1 MGRSND
7 IELSWLTEEYGT
19 AWETWRELAST
30 WLTQKNHG
38 VSHSL
43 TSVCCFIER
52 FLVPRLLT
60 DPVEFFVTSNESTFK
75 EFLLSL
81 ELSESYRVRLNNETT
96 KFIEWLLI
104 EYYSEP
110 DDNGE
115 LKRLFKNP
123 LEVESAPKS
132 RLETVY
138 NALPYAYIK
147 QLRNILCPKQA
158 RDFKDWIWPI
168 EQSASIDETLRHCK
182 DWMLVDE
189 SQIDKTDPDCIWKE
203 IVLTKARSIR
213 INGVLQRKP
222 IGSKLYFIWS
232 PVKAVAL
239 LIKLLLPLRTFQVR
253 MLDSG
258 EADTWRYVNGS
269 WEHNTTHSFAQG
281 SEQRPWRKGVFC
293 RIRTPDI
300 GDVMT
305 GLYINTNKTADRN
318 KDEISRG
325 YVIPW
330 QYEEALY
337 WLEKLRNWQEKYN
350 AIAKPTSIQ
359 SITRRHFGTYKTVVQ
374 KEEIGD
380 ICFLFRNASATIDDD
395 KNAPIT
401 DSYVNKLWYA
411 LLSEF
416 EEQLFKEGAKL
427 PDGRKIPLIDGDKTL
442 FPLHSLRVSLITC
455 YAVEGE
461 IPAPVLSKL
470 LAGHSR
476 LIMTMH
482 YTKITPAVMAR
493 KMKKA
498 EDKINQNE
506 EGSLKS
512 FLADSSLQQIE
523 QKSVFRELSSVETVI
538 RSKNIAG
545 WQERAIGVCLV
556 GGNTSKDETNTSL
569 AGCWN
574 GGYKLKKANANQADL
589 YGSVEHGFENCVRC
603 RWFITDIRYIH
614 ALTSHLNNISFQSTE
629 AAKRATELE
638 AQKEL
643 LLDEKY
649 FYEANEQVFTK
660 DSELTSID
668 RRLEKF
674 QTEADEWC
682 KDLIACFQIIRR
694 LLKLEEKREGEDSQ
708 QKVVALG
715 GVDDISEFISF
726 TESDSELH
734 QLSQVCFDAEIY
746 PDLRDSLFSTPAIER
761 RSKSLNK
768 LLMNNG
774 LSPIFMNFNDEMQLI
789 AGNAMIRAMLKKSES
804 VNDQNVLRKIT
815 EEIENLSFNDSK
827 LIDLGVKAI
836 EDISKMPVFRLN
848 QIPKKLGRS
857 DK

>member
-19 AWETWRELAST
+19 AWEVWRELAST
-30 WLTQKNHG
+30 WLTQKDHG
-38 VSHSL
+38 VHHSM
-43 TSVCCFIER
+43 TAVCCFIER

-213 INGVLQRKP
+213 IDGVLQRKP

-281 SEQRPWRKGVFC
+281 IEQRPWRKGVFC

-305 GLYINTNKTADRN
+305 GLYINTNKTADKN

-350 AIAKPTSIQ
+350 AIAKPTPIQ

-395 KNAPIT
+395 KKAPIT

-614 ALTSHLNNISFQSTE
+614 ALTSHLNNISYQSTE

-638 AQKEL
+638 AQKEQ

-649 FYEANEQVFTK
+649 FCEVNEQIFTK
-660 DSELTSID
+660 AMFCLTVG
-668 RRLEKF
+668 KF
-674 QTEADEWC
+674 VT
-682 KDLIACFQIIRR
+682 I
-694 LLKLEEKREGEDSQ
+694 
-708 QKVVALG
+708 
-715 GVDDISEFISF
+715 
-726 TESDSELH
+726 
-734 QLSQVCFDAEIY
+734 
-746 PDLRDSLFSTPAIER
+746 
-761 RSKSLNK
+761 
-768 LLMNNG
+768 
-774 LSPIFMNFNDEMQLI
+774 
-789 AGNAMIRAMLKKSES
+789 
-804 VNDQNVLRKIT
+804 
-815 EEIENLSFNDSK
+815 
-827 LIDLGVKAI
+827 
-836 EDISKMPVFRLN
+836 
-848 QIPKKLGRS
+848 
-857 DK
+857 